1 MKFKENQGLIPRIC
15 KSLFSRMEA
24 GKQNGI
30 SFRTEVSY
38 LEIYQ
43 ERVMDLLRPQA
54 NHSLRVREHP
64 KKGPYVEDLT
74 KCLVTDY
81 GHIQVMNTCYSYIQ
95 TFIHN
100 IYDTVIVYL
109 ILCLCI

>member
-1 MKFKENQGLIPRIC
+1 MIPRIC
-15 KSLFSRMEA
+15 KCLFARMAA

-30 SFRTEVSY
+30 SYRTEVSY

-54 NHSLRVREHP
+54 QHSLRVREHP
-64 KKGPYVEDLT
+64 KKGPYVQDLS

-81 GHIQVMNTCYSYIQ
+81 SHIQVSLFFINLKIKTICYVYVFSP
-95 TFIHN
+95 N
-100 IYDTVIVYL
+100 IEKTTGFL
-109 ILCLCI
+109 KQL

>member
-1 MKFKENQGLIPRIC
+1 MA
-15 KSLFSRMEA
+15 A
-24 GKQNGI
+24 GKQAGV
-30 SFRTEVSY
+30 SYRTEVSY

-64 KKGPYVEDLT
+64 KKGPYVQDLS

-81 GHIQVMNTCYSYIQ
+81 IHIQV
-95 TFIHN
+95 N
-100 IYDTVIVYL
+100 IYFFKL
-109 ILCLCI
+109 SR